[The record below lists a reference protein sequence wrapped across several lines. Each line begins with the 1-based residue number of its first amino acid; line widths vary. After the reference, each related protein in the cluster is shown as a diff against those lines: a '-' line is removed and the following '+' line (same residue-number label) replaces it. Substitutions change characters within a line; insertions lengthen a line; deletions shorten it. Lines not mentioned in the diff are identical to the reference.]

1 MITLKFKK
9 LQPEAKIPEYAHD
22 DDIGLDLFSLE
33 DYLLNPG
40 ERHGFDIGIA
50 SELAPGYG
58 VLIKDKSKFGS
69 LGIHVLG
76 GVLDGGYRGEWKV
89 ILINLSQESYQ
100 IKKGDK
106 IAQAIHLLVE
116 HPKIIE
122 VEELS
127 ETARGTG
134 GFGSTG
140 K

>member
-1 MITLKFKK
+1 MELKFKK
-9 LQPEAKIPEYAHD
+9 LKPEATLPQYAHD
-22 DDIGLDLFSLE
+22 DDIGLDLFSCE
-33 DYLLNPG
+33 DYSLEPG
-40 ERHGFDIGIA
+40 ERYGFDIGIA
-50 SELAPGYG
+50 SEIQKGYG
-58 VLIKDKSKFGS
+58 VLIKDKSKLGS

-89 ILINLSQESYQ
+89 MLINLSQEPYQ

-106 IAQAIHLLVE
+106 IAQGSHILVE
-116 HPKIIE
+116 QPKIIE
-122 VEELS
+122 VDELS